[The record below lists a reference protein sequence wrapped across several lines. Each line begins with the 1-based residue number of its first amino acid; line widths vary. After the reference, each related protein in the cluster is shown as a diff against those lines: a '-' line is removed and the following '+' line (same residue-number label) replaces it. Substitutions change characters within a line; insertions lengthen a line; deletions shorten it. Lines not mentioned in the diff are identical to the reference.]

1 MRQKKKKRDN
11 LNFVAGNFNA
21 LEMSSWCNAVTVL
34 QVKAASVR
42 KGLDKI
48 VLSNSKWESV

>member
-1 MRQKKKKRDN
+1 M
-11 LNFVAGNFNA
+11 AGNFNA
-21 LEMSSWCNAVTVL
+21 LELSSWWNAVAVL

-48 VLSNSKWESV
+48 ALNNSKWESV